1 MGQSYS
7 NILKASA
14 ITAGSAVMAMGI
26 GLVATKLLSVAIGPE
41 GLGELRL
48 FQSVLAFVGYV
59 IGLGTGASAVRAISA
74 AHGRLDGQEVARLAW
89 LFRRVSLAYGV
100 VGALGMVALSGPI
113 SVLVF
118 DSADRAGH
126 IALLGIAIFL
136 AALQAGEAL
145 PLQGI
150 RQVAI
155 GARISVFGALATA
168 IVTVGFALSMG
179 RAGIVPALILSALAG
194 FVIAWML
201 RRSVPFGVPSS
212 RATSRRELF
221 DWARLGMS
229 SMGVDSIAQGCL
241 VALSAAVVHAE
252 GIGANGI
259 YLAAWGVSGVF
270 ATFVLS
276 AMAADFYPRLA
287 AVQDDRVALSRTIN
301 AQIEVGVLMALP
313 GLLPMLCFAPEVVRL
328 LYSSDFGAAGSLMPW
343 FLLYAFLRVVWTP
356 IAYVFPAIGAGALNF
371 GTQSVLLLSQL
382 ALSLAGLHVAG
393 LPGLAIGVLIAGAA
407 STMAF
412 AGVARVRVGFVP
424 SLAVLRLVVTGVV
437 LLVVAAFVVES
448 GMSPILRGLAG
459 IMLTTCA
466 SLLCFRGLVLRLGRD
481 HRLARGVLSIRPL
494 AWVVDLSLPAKRGK
508 GAG

>member
-7 NILKASA
+7 NIIKASS
-14 ITAGSAVMAMGI
+14 ITAGSAVVAMVI
-26 GLVATKLLSVAIGPE
+26 GLVATKVLSVEIGPE

-59 IGLGTGASAVRAISA
+59 IGLGTGSSAVRAISA

-89 LFRRVSLAYGV
+89 LFRRVSLVYGV
-100 VGALGMVALSGPI
+100 IGALGMVALSYPI
-113 SVLVF
+113 SVVVF
-118 DSADRAGH
+118 ESADRATH
-126 IALLGIAIFL
+126 FSLLGIAILL
-136 AALQAGEAL
+136 ASLQAGQAL
-145 PLQGI
+145 PLQGV

-155 GARISVFGALATA
+155 GARISILGALATA
-168 IVTVGFALSMG
+168 ILTVGCAISIG

-194 FVIAWML
+194 FVIAL
-201 RRSVPFGVPSS
+201 IQRQKVPFEVPSI

-221 DWARLGMS
+221 EWARLGVS
-229 SMGVDSIAQGCL
+229 SMGVDATAQASL
-241 VALSAAVVHAE
+241 VVLSAAVVHAE

-276 AMAADFYPRLA
+276 AMGADFYPRLSA
-287 AVQDDRVALSRTIN
+287 EQNDRVRMSSAVN

-313 GLLPMLCFAPEVVRL
+313 GLLLMVCAAPEVIKL
-328 LYSSDFGAAGSLMPW
+328 LYSSEFSAAAPLLPW
-343 FLLYAFLRVVWTP
+343 LVVFAFLRIVWIP
-356 IAYVFPAIGAGALNF
+356 VSYVFPAIGAGALNF
-371 GTQSVLLLSQL
+371 ATQSVLTLSQL
-382 ALSLAGLHVAG
+382 AFALAGLRIGG
-393 LPGLAIGVLIAGAA
+393 LHGLAIGVLIGGAL
-407 STMAF
+407 STVAF
-412 AGVARVRVGFVP
+412 AGVAWMRVGFVP
-424 SLAVLRLVVTGVV
+424 SLAVLRLVIMGLV
-437 LLVVAAFVVES
+437 LLFAAAFLVES
-448 GMSPILRGLAG
+448 GVSSILRAVAG
-459 IMLTTCA
+459 VTLTTCA